1 MSAHRTVIFIGAL
14 FAALIAALPGS
25 ALASSLLSGYGGPG
39 QGNQAIL
46 GSALV
51 NGPRGGGGSG
61 GSSGG
66 SSTGSGEGATEA
78 SREGQGAS
86 EDTGSSVAKSGTGAS
101 GTGTGSGHHGHAG
114 GAAGSKQGTS
124 TKSNGAGDSGTG
136 ATAGASFYP
145 AAERT
150 PDGEGGVLGLSGS
163 DLVYII
169 LGFAVLVFL
178 GVATGRLGR
187 GRVSEGTRG

>member
-14 FAALIAALPGS
+14 LAALVAALPSS

-66 SSTGSGEGATEA
+66 SSTGPSEAATE
-78 SREGQGAS
+78 
-86 EDTGSSVAKSGTGAS
+86 SSQ
-101 GTGTGSGHHGHAG
+101 TGTDEGSASSAGGPSAGGAGSAGGHHGHAG
-114 GAAGSKQGTS
+114 GASVTKQGTH
-124 TKSNGAGDSGTG
+124 TKSVPAGDSSAS
-136 ATAGASFYP
+136 ATLSASFYP

-150 PDGEGGVLGLSGS
+150 PAGEGGALGLSGS

-169 LGFAVLVFL
+169 LGFAVLVCL
-178 GVATGRLGR
+178 GVLTGWLGR